1 MTMPPGSLLRALG
14 PSFLVAVA
22 VALLSVSPQAAPT
35 AAFIRAYPDLS
46 FGAVLLLAAVFRS
59 SRIGAATLAIACST
73 RALLYMA
80 APPPTADLVAYGVN
94 AVGVLLPANVAAAA
108 AVREKP
114 ILSGAGTMRL
124 GLVAG
129 QAGFAALAWLAWWP
143 WPIAAVQRRL
153 VAALPETWL
162 GLHQPA
168 LAAFLAAAAVVT
180 VQLLRKRTPFEGA
193 ALVSLGLSLAALAS
207 GGDGDGQVLFMAG
220 AGAAQLVAL
229 LQGAAASA
237 VTDPLTGLPSR
248 RALDERLAE
257 LGGPFVVALVD
268 IDHFKKVNDVH
279 GHPVG
284 DQVLRMVAARLR
296 EVGGGGTAYRYGGEE
311 FAVLFPGKTPA
322 AVEPHLE
329 ALRRSVAAAPFAL
342 RGADRP
348 RRKPGRPSPATART
362 ETFTVTVS
370 IGAARSRPGSAA
382 GAVVAAAD
390 RALYRAKASGRNT
403 VAWAR
408 EPE

>member
-1 MTMPPGSLLRALG
+1 MNTPPGSLLRALG
-14 PSFLVAVA
+14 PSLLVAVA
-22 VALLSVSPQAAPT
+22 VALLSVSPQAAPI

-59 SRIGAATLAIACST
+59 SRIGAVTLAIACST
-73 RALLYMA
+73 RLLLHIAALPA
-80 APPPTADLVAYGVN
+80 AVDILAYGVN
-94 AVGVLLPANVAAAA
+94 AVGVLLPANVAAAV

-114 ILSGAGTMRL
+114 LLSGAGTMRL

-129 QAGFAALAWLAWWP
+129 QAGFAALVWLAWWP

-153 VAALPETWL
+153 VATLPETWL
-162 GLHQPA
+162 GLCQPA

-180 VQLLRKRTPFEGA
+180 VQLLRRRTPFEGA
-193 ALVSLGLSLAALAS
+193 ALASLGLSLAALAS
-207 GGDGDGQVLFMAG
+207 GGDGNGQVLFMAG

-248 RALDERLAE
+248 RALDERLAA

-279 GHPVG
+279 GHQVG

-322 AVEPHLE
+322 AVEPHLD

-348 RRKPGRPSPATART
+348 RRKPGRPSPAKARAA
-362 ETFTVTVS
+362 TFTVTVS
-370 IGAARSRPGSAA
+370 IGAAQRRPGSAA
-382 GAVVAAAD
+382 AAAVAAAD

-408 EPE
+408 DGE